1 MLAIVLCLCVCAC
14 VCVCVECPKGC
25 MKENAFAALDF
36 YERMSAVA
44 GHEQNTNN
52 IDAEKKKTNANDC
65 SDFIEYY
72 LLIYR

>member
-1 MLAIVLCLCVCAC
+1 
-14 VCVCVECPKGC
+14 